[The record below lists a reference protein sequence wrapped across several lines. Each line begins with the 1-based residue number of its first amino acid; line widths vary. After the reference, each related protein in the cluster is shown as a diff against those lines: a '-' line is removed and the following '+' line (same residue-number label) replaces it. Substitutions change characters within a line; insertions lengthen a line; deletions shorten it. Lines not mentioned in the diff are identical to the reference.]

1 MYGQEAKVALL
12 DLYEQALLEIG
23 QIIEDI
29 PNTSLSSIIGLET
42 TDENCTSF
50 QTFLSHI
57 VRSGYWYAIYIH
69 NRKENKTERP
79 ETVFHTT
86 IKEYLQDFNKMKVY
100 TENVYKDLNDD
111 QIEELDTT
119 RKIFTS
125 WQQHYDTK
133 QLMKHAIV
141 LFLFHKR
148 HIEKFKN
155 TTKTTQI
162 NINLKIS

>member
-1 MYGQEAKVALL
+1 
-12 DLYEQALLEIG
+12 
-23 QIIEDI
+23 
-29 PNTSLSSIIGLET
+29 
-42 TDENCTSF
+42 
-50 QTFLSHI
+50 
-57 VRSGYWYAIYIH
+57 
-69 NRKENKTERP
+69 
-79 ETVFHTT
+79 
-86 IKEYLQDFNKMKVY
+86 MKVY

-111 QIEELDTT
+111 QIEELDET

-125 WQQHYDTK
+125 WQQNYNFK

-141 LFLFHKR
+141 YFLRHKR